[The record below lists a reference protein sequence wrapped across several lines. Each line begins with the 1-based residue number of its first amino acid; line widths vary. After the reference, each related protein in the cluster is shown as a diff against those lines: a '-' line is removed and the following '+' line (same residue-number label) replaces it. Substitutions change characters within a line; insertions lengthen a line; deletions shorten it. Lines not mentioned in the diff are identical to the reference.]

1 MSAKILHIQR
11 KNRTPDITVVGLQ
24 DFDYRE
30 GETIDS
36 LTVVEK
42 SNISL
47 YCLDPI
53 AKRAIFVETPKNI
66 DLSQPPFYYLAQYEH
81 AEKLIAVPFED
92 LPELVNRLD
101 RIEQL
106 ITIYSVSRCGST
118 LLSKVFNQL
127 DTVLSLSEPDVFSQ
141 IVGLRNGDRSND
153 EEIMQLLKACICLL
167 AKQTEPQKF
176 CCAIK
181 LRGIGIGLGEL
192 IARSFPDAKS
202 IFLYR
207 NAEDVI
213 KSSIQSFDAFSKLL
227 PTIGENIDLYSKYI
241 PLLKDYAADIDF
253 TDSSAIDL
261 YTVGWLSK
269 MQSYLSLYEQGITTC
284 AIRYED
290 LITKPQE
297 IVTSLFKKCNLPVS
311 DMVNVLAV
319 FERDSQGNSTL
330 SRENT
335 RKNKSELLDT
345 LEIREKIDNLLK
357 KHSAITTPDFIV
369 PDTLGYPSQK

>member
-11 KNRTPDITVVGLQ
+11 KNRTPNITVVGLQ

-36 LTVVEK
+36 FTVVEK
-42 SNISL
+42 PNISL

-53 AKRAIFVETPKNI
+53 DKRAIFVETPINI

-92 LPELVNRLD
+92 LPELVNRID
-101 RIEQL
+101 RIAQL
-106 ITIYSVSRCGST
+106 ITIYSVGRCGST

-153 EEIMQLLKACICLL
+153 EEIMELLKACICLL

-176 CCAIK
+176 SCCVIK

-213 KSSIQSFDAFSKLL
+213 KSSIRSFDAFSKLL
-227 PTIGENIDLYSKYI
+227 PTIEDNIDLYSRYI

-253 TDSSAIDL
+253 TDSRAIDL

-290 LITKPQE
+290 LVTKPQE
-297 IVTSLFKKCNLPVS
+297 IVTSLFEKCNLPVS
-311 DMVNVLAV
+311 DIVDVLAV
-319 FERDSQGNSTL
+319 FESDSQGNSTL

-345 LEIREKIDNLLK
+345 LEIRKKIDNLLK

-369 PDTLGYPSQK
+369 PNTLGYPS

>member
-11 KNRTPDITVVGLQ
+11 KNRTPNITVVGLQ

-36 LTVVEK
+36 FTVVE
-42 SNISL
+42 SNITL

-53 AKRAIFVETPKNI
+53 AKRAIFVETPINI

-81 AEKLIAVPFED
+81 AQKLIAVPFED
-92 LPELVNRLD
+92 LPELVNQID

-106 ITIYSVSRCGST
+106 ITIYSVGRCGST
-118 LLSKVFNQL
+118 LLSKVFDRL

-176 CCAIK
+176 SCCAIK
-181 LRGIGIGLGEL
+181 LRGIGIGLGDL
-192 IARSFPDAKS
+192 IARAFPDAKS

-207 NAEDVI
+207 NAEDVV
-213 KSSIQSFDAFSKLL
+213 KSSIRSFDAFSKLL
-227 PTIGENIDLYSKYI
+227 PTIEKNIELYSRYI

-253 TDSSAIDL
+253 TDSRAIDL

-269 MQSYLSLYEQGITTC
+269 MQSYLFLHEQGIITC

-290 LITKPQE
+290 LVTKPQE
-297 IVTSLFKKCNLPVS
+297 IVTSLFKKCNLPVLNLV
-311 DMVNVLAV
+311 DVLAV
-319 FERDSQGNSTL
+319 FESDSQDNSTL

-335 RKNKSELLDT
+335 RKNESELLDT
-345 LEIREKIDNLLK
+345 LEIRQKIDSLLK
-357 KHSAITTPDFIV
+357 KHSAITTPDYIV
-369 PDTLGYPSQK
+369 PDTLGHPG

>member
-11 KNRTPDITVVGLQ
+11 KNRTPNITVVGLQ

-36 LTVVEK
+36 FTVVEK
-42 SNISL
+42 SNITL

-53 AKRAIFVETPKNI
+53 DKRAIFVETPINI

-92 LPELVNRLD
+92 LPELVNRID

-106 ITIYSVSRCGST
+106 ITIYSVGRCGST

-153 EEIMQLLKACICLL
+153 EEIMELLKACIYLL

-176 CCAIK
+176 CCVIK

-213 KSSIQSFDAFSKLL
+213 KSSIRSFDAFSKLL
-227 PTIGENIDLYSKYI
+227 PTIEDNIDLYSRYI

-253 TDSSAIDL
+253 TDSRAIDL

-290 LITKPQE
+290 LVTKPQE
-297 IVTSLFKKCNLPVS
+297 IVTSLFEKCNLPVS
-311 DMVNVLAV
+311 DIVDVLAV
-319 FERDSQGNSTL
+319 FESDSQNNSTL

-345 LEIREKIDNLLK
+345 LEIRKKIDNLLK
-357 KHSAITTPDFIV
+357 KHSAITTPNYIV
-369 PDTLGYPSQK
+369 PNTLGYPS

>member
-11 KNRTPDITVVGLQ
+11 KNRTPNITVVGLQ

-36 LTVVEK
+36 FTVVEK

-47 YCLDPI
+47 YCLDAI
-53 AKRAIFVETPKNI
+53 AKRAIFVQTPINI

-92 LPELVNRLD
+92 LPELVNRLE

-106 ITIYSVSRCGST
+106 ITIYSVGRCGST

-167 AKQTEPQKF
+167 AKQTEPQRF
-176 CCAIK
+176 SCCAIK
-181 LRGIGIGLGEL
+181 LRGIGIGLGDL
-192 IARSFPDAKS
+192 IARAFPDAKS

-207 NAEDVI
+207 NAEDVV
-213 KSSIQSFDAFSKLL
+213 KSSIRSFDAFSKLL
-227 PTIGENIDLYSKYI
+227 PTIEENIELYSRYI
-241 PLLKDYAADIDF
+241 PLLKDYAADMDF
-253 TDSSAIDL
+253 TDSRAIDL

-269 MQSYLSLYEQGITTC
+269 MQSYLSLYEQGIITC

-290 LITKPQE
+290 LVTKPQK
-297 IVTSLFKKCNLPVS
+297 IVTALFEKCNLPVS
-311 DMVNVLAV
+311 NLVDVLAV
-319 FERDSQGNSTL
+319 FESDSQDNSTL

-335 RKNKSELLDT
+335 RKNESEPLDT
-345 LEIREKIDNLLK
+345 TEIRKKIDRLLK
-357 KHSAITTPDFIV
+357 KHSAITTPDYIV
-369 PDTLGYPSQK
+369 PDTLGYPG